1 VAEQIQ
7 TVTLFLSDGRR
18 LYFTGRFQ
26 ADPAI
31 FDTLRVTDVLLS
43 EPMELP
49 SNCRIETLKDIKE
62 AGHGTNTSGSVGS
75 K

>member
-1 VAEQIQ
+1 MAEQIQ

-31 FDTLRVTDVLLS
+31 LDTLRVTDVLLS
-43 EPMELP
+43 EAMELP
-49 SNCRIETLKDIKE
+49 GNCTIQSLKDIKE
-62 AGHGTNTSGSVGS
+62 VSR
-75 K
+75 

>member
-1 VAEQIQ
+1 MAEQIQ
-7 TVTLFLSDGRR
+7 TVTLCLSDGRR

-31 FDTLRVTDVLLS
+31 FGALQVTDVMLS
-43 EPMELP
+43 GPMELP

-62 AGHGTNTSGSVGS
+62 AGQ
-75 K
+75 

>member
-1 VAEQIQ
+1 MAEQIQ

-31 FDTLRVTDVLLS
+31 LDTLRVTEVLVS
-43 EPMELP
+43 DAIELP
-49 SNCRIETLKDIKE
+49 DNCTIQSLRDIKE
-62 AGHGTNTSGSVGS
+62 VSR
-75 K
+75 